1 MLHMIEHALKHTL
14 TLLPFL
20 YVTYLAM
27 EVLEHKLQNR
37 SGRWV
42 RKAGKLGPLAG
53 GLVGILP
60 QCGFSTVAANLYA
73 GRIIS
78 VGTLLAVFLST
89 SDEMLPLLISYQ
101 TPPVKMVQIL
111 ALKAAIGIAAGFL
124 VDLLLR
130 RRKQPED
137 IGHLCEHEHCHCHQ
151 GNLFLSALRHTISIG
166 LFLLIISIILEV
178 VLHEV
183 GEDTLYNVLQGNSI
197 LTVVLSAIVGLIP
210 NCAASVTITTLYLDG
225 LLSFGAMMAGLLV
238 GAGMGLLV
246 LLRMNRDW
254 KDNLRIIG
262 LLLAVGIVC
271 GIALDGLSIAL

>member
-1 MLHMIEHALKHTL
+1 MLHLIEHALGHTL

-20 YVTYLAM
+20 YITYLAM
-27 EVLEHKLQNR
+27 EFLEHKLQGHSNR
-37 SGRWV
+37 WME
-42 RKAGKLGPLAG
+42 KAGRLGPLVG
-53 GLVGILP
+53 GLVGVLP
-60 QCGFSTVAANLYA
+60 QCGFSAVAANFYA

-89 SDEMLPLLISYQ
+89 SDEMLPLLISHQ
-101 TPPVKMVQIL
+101 TAPWKMVEIL

-130 RRKQPED
+130 KRKQPED

-151 GNLFLSALRHTISIG
+151 GNLFLSALRHTVSIW
-166 LFLLIISIILEV
+166 LFLLVISIVLEV
-178 VLHEV
+178 ILHEV
-183 GEDTLYNVLQGNSI
+183 GEDTLYNVLQGHSV
-197 LTVVLSAIVGLIP
+197 LTVVASALVGLIP

-254 KDNLRIIG
+254 KDNLRIVG

-271 GIALDGLSIAL
+271 GVVLDGLSIAL

>member
-1 MLHMIEHALKHTL
+1 MLHMIEHALHHTL

-20 YVTYLAM
+20 YITYLAM
-27 EVLEHKLQNR
+27 EFLEHKLQGHSNR
-37 SGRWV
+37 WME
-42 RKAGKLGPLAG
+42 KAGRLGPLVG
-53 GLVGILP
+53 GLVGVLP
-60 QCGFSTVAANLYA
+60 QCGFSAVAANFYA

-89 SDEMLPLLISYQ
+89 SDEMLPLLISHQ
-101 TPPVKMVQIL
+101 TAPLKMVEIL

-130 RRKQPED
+130 KRKQPED

-151 GNLFLSALRHTISIG
+151 GNLFLSALRHTVSIW
-166 LFLLIISIILEV
+166 LFLLVISIALEV

-183 GEDTLYNVLQGNSI
+183 GEDTLYNILQGHSI
-197 LTVVLSAIVGLIP
+197 LTVVASALVGLIP

-262 LLLAVGIVC
+262 LLLAVGIIC
-271 GIALDGLSIAL
+271 GVVLDGLSIAL

>member
-1 MLHMIEHALKHTL
+1 
-14 TLLPFL
+14 
-20 YVTYLAM
+20 
-27 EVLEHKLQNR
+27 
-37 SGRWV
+37 
-42 RKAGKLGPLAG
+42 
-53 GLVGILP
+53 
-60 QCGFSTVAANLYA
+60 
-73 GRIIS
+73 
-78 VGTLLAVFLST
+78 
-89 SDEMLPLLISYQ
+89 MLPLLISYQ
-101 TPPVKMVQIL
+101 TPPAKMVQIL

-130 RRKQPED
+130 SRKQPED

-151 GNLFLSALRHTISIG
+151 GNLFLSALRHTVSIG
-166 LFLLIISIILEV
+166 LFLLMISIVLEV
-178 VLHEV
+178 ILHEV
-183 GEDTLYNVLQGNSI
+183 GEDTLYTVLQGNSI